1 MEKKEST
8 EYEGLKVL
16 FRSEKRGKK
25 RLHVLE
31 GNVWIEKIGR
41 RVFKGSE
48 EDIGKDMKQMA
59 DGWTY

>member
-1 MEKKEST
+1 MKGWKF
-8 EYEGLKVL
+8 YLDQ
-16 FRSEKRGKK
+16 KREVKK